1 MSIESAKAF
10 MERMTTDLEFAKKI
24 TDVTNA
30 ADRMTMVKEAG
41 YDFSSQEMESL
52 KQALTDEELEEVV
65 GGLGVHPPVTCGS
78 KTPYTR
84 NGEIVVAR

>member
-10 MERMTTDLEFAKKI
+10 MERMTTDLEFAQKI

-41 YDFSSQEMESL
+41 YYFSS
-52 KQALTDEELEEVV
+52 
-65 GGLGVHPPVTCGS
+65 
-78 KTPYTR
+78 
-84 NGEIVVAR
+84 